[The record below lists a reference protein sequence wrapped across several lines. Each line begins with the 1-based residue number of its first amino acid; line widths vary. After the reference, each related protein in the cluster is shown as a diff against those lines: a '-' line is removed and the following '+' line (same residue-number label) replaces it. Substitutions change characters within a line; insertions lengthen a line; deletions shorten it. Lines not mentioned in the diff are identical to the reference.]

1 MENKESVEWRTYLKS
16 PDGNYFDSRRKAI
29 MHMMASQFQ
38 SQMMTIDDNQMP
50 IDKD

>member
-1 MENKESVEWRTYLKS
+1 
-16 PDGNYFDSRRKAI
+16 

-50 IDKD
+50 IDKGIDVNPTF